1 MPTFRCLFLPHFYP
15 RQLIYEEEEEER
27 EKSLQCW
34 VTATIVNRLFLS
46 TAESAP
52 ESVERDGWLTEE
64 NHYHQCPGN
73 SRLHLVSF
81 FCRESMDAL
90 FWPFWLSFL
99 LLLLLEFHHKLWHSS
114 VVRSRFDVACLHPS
128 SRHASSIDSVSFC
141 VYLPGKKMKKG
152 KGRWRWRWGEWRCVS
167 TTTTTT
173 TTGNYA
179 RPDLIFIIPTRQ
191 SLCSTERR
199 NCVLCIFT
207 IFIFII
213 IIS

>member
-1 MPTFRCLFLPHFYP
+1 MR
-15 RQLIYEEEEEER
+15 RRRKR

-34 VTATIVNRLFLS
+34 VTATIVNRLLLS

-52 ESVERDGWLTEE
+52 ESVERDGWLAEK
-64 NHYHQCPGN
+64 NHHHHQCPGN
-73 SRLHLVSF
+73 SRLHLVP
-81 FCRESMDAL
+81 FCVRESMGAL

-99 LLLLLEFHHKLWHSS
+99 LLLLLKLHHKLWHSS
-114 VVRSRFDVACLHPS
+114 VARSRFHVACLHPS

-141 VYLPGKKMKKG
+141 VYLPGKRWEKE
-152 KGRWRWRWGEWRCVS
+152 RWRWRWGEWRCVS
-167 TTTTTT
+167 TTTT

-199 NCVLCIFT
+199 NCVLSIFT

>member
-90 FWPFWLSFL
+90 FWRFGFL
-99 LLLLLEFHHKLWHSS
+99 FCCCCCS
-114 VVRSRFDVACLHPS
+114 
-128 SRHASSIDSVSFC
+128 SSITNCGTVVSFALVLMLLAC
-141 VYLPGKKMKKG
+141 IHPRVTLPPLTQSVFVCICREK
-152 KGRWRWRWGEWRCVS
+152 RWRKEREDGDEDEESGDV
-167 TTTTTT
+167 
-173 TTGNYA
+173 Y
-179 RPDLIFIIPTRQ
+179 RPPPPPPPLVIMRDRTWYL
-191 SLCSTERR
+191 
-199 NCVLCIFT
+199 
-207 IFIFII
+207 
-213 IIS
+213 